1 MFVTWQTVITAA
13 SVITALAVMLK
24 NYNKGYDMVRHQS
37 EQDREIQELREQQE
51 KDAKRLNERR
61 AEDKRQMNAELQL
74 LTYGILAC
82 LKGLQEQGCDGD
94 VTAAINRFEK
104 HLNEKAHS

>member
-1 MFVTWQTVITAA
+1 MYVTWQTIISAA
-13 SVITALAVMLK
+13 SVITALTVLLR
-24 NYNKGYDMVRHQS
+24 NYNKGYDMVRHQA
-37 EQDREIQELREQQE
+37 EQDKAIDGLREQQE
-51 KDAKRLNERR
+51 KDAKRLRECR
-61 AEDKRQMNAELQL
+61 AEDRRQINAELQL